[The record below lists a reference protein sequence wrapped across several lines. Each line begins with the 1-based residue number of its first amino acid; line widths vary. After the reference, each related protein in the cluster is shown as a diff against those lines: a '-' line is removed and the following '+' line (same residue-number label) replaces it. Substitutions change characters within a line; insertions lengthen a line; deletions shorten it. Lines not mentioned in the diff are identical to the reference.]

1 MNVEN
6 QIPQRINTDL
16 IPEGGDFS
24 KAPKP
29 ESTSV
34 DVIEVPTEVN
44 IKVNQGFGET
54 AVKRF
59 VREPIAVEPQPGRE
73 PFEIPEPPNLRN
85 VIGYP
90 GNIRH

>member
-54 AVKRF
+54 AVKR
-59 VREPIAVEPQPGRE
+59 VVGQPIEVPRPADPSSH
-73 PFEIPEPPNLRN
+73 
-85 VIGYP
+85 VIGWT
-90 GNIRH
+90 GEVRR